1 MRWMLF
7 TLILIHGLIHFMGV
21 AKAFGF
27 AELPQLTHPVSRG
40 MGTVWLF
47 AGLVLLATAALLIG
61 APRVWWAAGLGAV
74 LLSQAAV
81 ISSWSDAKFGTIA
94 NVVILAGVVYGFAS
108 QGPLSFAAEY
118 RREVQERLA
127 QPESPQMVTEADLT
141 ALPAPV
147 QHYLRGAGAVGQPR
161 VHHFEA
167 TWRGRIRAT
176 AHDRWM
182 EFTAKQYNVVDERA
196 RFFLM
201 DATRSGL
208 SVDVYHVFRENAATM
223 RVWLLSLVP
232 LVNASGPE
240 LDRAETVTLFNDLCL
255 LAPAALTDPAIRW
268 EPIDADSARARYTV
282 GSVTIGA
289 VLSFNEAG
297 ELVNFVSDDR
307 LVASADGTQ
316 FTRQRWSTPV
326 TDYRQFG
333 PRRVMTR
340 GEGRWHPPEGEFVYL
355 EMELLDL
362 ASTADSRVRVPND
375 DAV

>member
-1 MRWMLF
+1 MLF

-127 QPESPQMVTEADLT
+127 QPESPQVVTEADLT

>member
-1 MRWMLF
+1 
-7 TLILIHGLIHFMGV
+7 
-21 AKAFGF
+21 
-27 AELPQLTHPVSRG
+27 
-40 MGTVWLF
+40 
-47 AGLVLLATAALLIG
+47 
-61 APRVWWAAGLGAV
+61 
-74 LLSQAAV
+74 
-81 ISSWSDAKFGTIA
+81 
-94 NVVILAGVVYGFAS
+94 
-108 QGPLSFAAEY
+108 
-118 RREVQERLA
+118 
-127 QPESPQMVTEADLT
+127 
-141 ALPAPV
+141 
-147 QHYLRGAGAVGQPR
+147 
-161 VHHFEA
+161 
-167 TWRGRIRAT
+167 
-176 AHDRWM
+176 
-182 EFTAKQYNVVDERA
+182 
-196 RFFLM
+196 
-201 DATRSGL
+201 
-208 SVDVYHVFRENAATM
+208 M

-362 ASTADSRVRVPND
+362 DINGRQ
-375 DAV
+375 